1 MTHFSKDSAETLAL
15 QALAW
20 LATEDELMPVF
31 LGSSGASEA
40 DVRDRASDPVFLGAV
55 LDFLMMNDAWVI
67 SFCDAHGVAY
77 DRIMPARAA
86 LPGGEQ
92 VNWT

>member
-1 MTHFSKDSAETLAL
+1 MSYTRETAETLAL

-20 LATEDELMPVF
+20 LVGNDDLMPVF
-31 LGSSGASEA
+31 LGSTGASESDLKA
-40 DVRDRASDPVFLGAV
+40 RASDPLFLGAV
-55 LDFLMMNDAWVI
+55 LDFVMMDDAWVVR
-67 SFCDAHGVAY
+67 FCDDHKLPY
-77 DRIMPARAA
+77 DRIMQARAA

>member
-1 MTHFSKDSAETLAL
+1 MTYTRDSAETVGL

-20 LATEDELMPVF
+20 LAANDDLLPAF
-31 LGSSGASEA
+31 LGNTGASES
-40 DVRDRASDPVFLGAV
+40 DLRERATDPLFLGAV
-55 LDFLMMNDAWVI
+55 LDFLMMDDAWVMG
-67 SFCDAHGVAY
+67 FCDDISLPY
-77 DRIMPARAA
+77 ERIMQARAA